1 MALGL
6 MIIRIIFLCYQ
17 LWYIY
22 IYIYNAYVF
31 GSSKACAIDKYNIS
45 IKNCIISLE
54 LKTLKQLAV
63 DHDVNTL
70 CETRV

>member
-1 MALGL
+1 
-6 MIIRIIFLCYQ
+6 
-17 LWYIY
+17 
-22 IYIYNAYVF
+22 VF